1 MSNNNFSE
9 YFQAY
14 TNKFT
19 QVDWRQEWG
28 GNFHEQNTQNI
39 AHLQNFLDSNSQNL
53 RRNTQLLMDTMKNN
67 ISAKNLQ
74 EAVANQ
80 YTLLKDVTANNV
92 ENLKEVLE
100 NASINVINNYSSMTN
115 SLLEQMQKYV
125 DLNNN
130 NSK

>member
-19 QVDWRQEWG
+19 KVDWQEWG
-28 GNFHEQNTQNI
+28 SNFQEQSSQNI

-53 RRNTQLLMDTMKNN
+53 RQNTQDLMDMMKNN

-74 EAVANQ
+74 EAFANQ

-92 ENLKEVLE
+92 ENLKEVLG
-100 NASINVINNYSSMTN
+100 NASINAINNYTSMTN

>member
-9 YFQAY
+9 SFQAY

-19 QVDWRQEWG
+19 KVDWQEWG

-39 AHLQNFLDSNSQNL
+39 AYLQNFLDNNSQNL
-53 RRNTQLLMDTMKNN
+53 RRNTQLLIDTMKNN

-80 YTLLKDVTANNV
+80 YTLLKDVATNNV
-92 ENLKEVLE
+92 ENLKEALE
-100 NASINVINNYSSMTN
+100 NASINVINNYSSVTN

-125 DLNNN
+125 DLNHN